1 MSQKKEKKMII
12 LPLSEKYRKNP
23 ELLYDKETAKKI
35 REYIKNDLEGV
46 VREMEKLEHN
56 IIATKGKEY
65 TQKSQDKARNFNRA
79 ADDLN
84 ISPLKVCWIYLKKQ
98 LDGILNY
105 VIDEKTYSGESI
117 EQRVA
122 DAVNYLHFLIYI
134 IRQRE
139 KK

>member
-1 MSQKKEKKMII
+1 MPEKEKILENII
-12 LPLSEKYRKNP
+12 
-23 ELLYDKETAKKI
+23 A
-35 REYIKNDLEGV
+35 
-46 VREMEKLEHN
+46 EMEKLEHS

-65 TQKSQDKARNFNRA
+65 TQQSEDRARNFNRA

-84 ISPLKVCWIYLKKQ
+84 TTPLKICWIYLKKQ

-105 VIDEKTYSGESI
+105 VIEEKTYSGESI

-134 IRQRE
+134 IRQG

>member
-1 MSQKKEKKMII
+1 MSKKKEKKIEKI
-12 LPLSEKYRKNP
+12 LREKTREYAKKC
-23 ELLYDKETAKKI
+23 LTSVSIWQGIKFLKETDL
-35 REYIKNDLEGV
+35 EYIIN
-46 VREMEKLEHN
+46 EMEELEHS

-65 TQKSQDKARNFNRA
+65 TQKSQDRARNFNRA

-105 VIDEKTYSGESI
+105 VIDEKIYSGESI

-122 DAVNYLHFLIYI
+122 DAVNYLHFIIYI